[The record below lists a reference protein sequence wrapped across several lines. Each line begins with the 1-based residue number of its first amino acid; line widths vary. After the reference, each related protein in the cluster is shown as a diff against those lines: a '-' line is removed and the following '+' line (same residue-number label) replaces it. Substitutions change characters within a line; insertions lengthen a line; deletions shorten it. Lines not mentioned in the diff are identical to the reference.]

1 MEPKYRDEI
10 RAWIRISGSV
20 TFLITTVWKMRITF
34 CLNETIRENY
44 LPNYH
49 LNLPPSIFKFILLL
63 QLDETLGAFL
73 KPLLLVFSSFMLRF
87 IHAGCCC
94 SVWMYCYLLSIRAAV
109 VGRWSHEGKKD
120 FLQFRDWLI
129 KTRLTLYD
137 GHFPHETMHSS
148 MEEKSSYQPLFK
160 PSKQSFSAKKL

>member
-94 SVWMYCYLLSIRAAV
+94 SVWMYCYSLSIRAAV

-120 FLQFRDWLI
+120 
-129 KTRLTLYD
+129 
-137 GHFPHETMHSS
+137 FPHETMHSS